1 MVDMNKRLASENG
14 LAKVIAEIIE
24 PVIEDTG
31 FRLVRVR
38 ILGEEE
44 GLTVQIMAENLSD
57 GTLGI
62 DDCTAISRAISP
74 VLEVEDPIA
83 NEYRLEVSS
92 PGMSRPL
99 VRPIDFER
107 NAGLEAK
114 VELSNMI
121 DGRKRFRGKLEGFD
135 ADENEIRIFVE
146 VEGFSDPQL
155 IGLDFNNIEEARL
168 VINDALL
175 NAGKKAQKTRAAE
188 LKAAANAQNENG
200 ETND

>member
-1 MVDMNKRLASENG
+1 MVDMNKRLANENG
-14 LAKVIAEIIE
+14 LAKTIAEIIE
-24 PVIEDTG
+24 PVIEDAG
-31 FRLVRVR
+31 YQLVRVR
-38 ILGEEE
+38 IIGDED

-57 GTLGI
+57 GTLGV
-62 DDCTAISRAISP
+62 DDCAKISRAISP

-99 VRPIDFER
+99 VRPIDFDR
-107 NAGLEAK
+107 NAGMEAK
-114 VELSNMI
+114 VELANMI

-135 ADENEIRIFVE
+135 VEENEIRIFVE
-146 VEGFSDPQL
+146 VEGFSEPQL

-168 VINDALL
+168 VITDALL
-175 NAGKKAQKTRAAE
+175 NAGKKAQKARA
-188 LKAAANAQNENG
+188 KNNVKDG

>member
-1 MVDMNKRLASENG
+1 MNDTNKRLAKEQG
-14 LAKVIAEIIE
+14 LAKIIAEIIE

-31 FRLVRVR
+31 FDLVRVR
-38 ILGEEE
+38 IMGEEE
-44 GLTVQIMAENLSD
+44 GLTVQIMAENLTD

-74 VLEVEDPIA
+74 ILEVEDPIA

-92 PGMSRPL
+92 PGMARPL
-99 VRPIDFER
+99 VRPRDFER

-114 VELSNMI
+114 IELSNMV
-121 DGRKRFRGKLEGFD
+121 DGRKRFRGVLEGFD
-135 ADENEIRIFVE
+135 SETKEVRVFVE
-146 VEGFSDPQL
+146 MHGFSEPQL

-175 NAGKKAQKTRAAE
+175 KAGKTAQKVKLAQQE
-188 LKAAANAQNENG
+188 LEAKQDGEQN
-200 ETND
+200 D

>member
-135 ADENEIRIFVE
+135 ADDNEIRIFVE

>member
-1 MVDMNKRLASENG
+1 MVDMNKRLAKENG

-24 PVIEDTG
+24 PVIEDAG
-31 FRLVRVR
+31 FQLVRVR
-38 ILGEEE
+38 IIGDED
-44 GLTVQIMAENLSD
+44 GLILQIMAENLTD

-62 DDCTAISRAISP
+62 DDCAVISRAISP

-99 VRPIDFER
+99 VRPADFDRYAEM
-107 NAGLEAK
+107 ETK
-114 VELSNMI
+114 VELSNMV
-121 DGRKRFRGKLEGFD
+121 DGRKRFRGKLEGYD
-135 ADENEIRIFVE
+135 AEADEIRIFVE
-146 VEGFSDPQL
+146 LDGFSEPQL

-175 NAGKKAQKTRAAE
+175 DAGKKAQKARAKEIATQQDGD
-188 LKAAANAQNENG
+188 K
-200 ETND
+200 ND

>member
-1 MVDMNKRLASENG
+1 MVDMNKRLANENG
-14 LAKVIAEIIE
+14 LAKTIAEIIE

-31 FRLVRVR
+31 YQLVRVR
-38 ILGEEE
+38 IIGDED
-44 GLTVQIMAENLSD
+44 GLIVQIMAENLTD
-57 GTLGI
+57 GTLGV
-62 DDCTAISRAISP
+62 DDCAKISRAISP

-99 VRPIDFER
+99 VRPIDFDR
-107 NAGLEAK
+107 NAGMEAK
-114 VELSNMI
+114 VELANMI

-135 ADENEIRIFVE
+135 VEENEIRIFVE
-146 VEGFSDPQL
+146 VEGFSEPQL

-168 VINDALL
+168 VITDALL
-175 NAGKKAQKTRAAE
+175 NAGKKAQKARA
-188 LKAAANAQNENG
+188 KNNTKDG

>member
-1 MVDMNKRLASENG
+1 MVDMNKRLANENG

-24 PVIEDTG
+24 PVIEDAG
-31 FRLVRVR
+31 YQLVRVR
-38 ILGEEE
+38 IIGDED
-44 GLTVQIMAENLSD
+44 GLTLQIMAENLID
-57 GTLGI
+57 GTLGV
-62 DDCTAISRAISP
+62 DECAKISRAISP

-107 NAGLEAK
+107 NAGMEAK
-114 VELSNMI
+114 IELANMI

-135 ADENEIRIFVE
+135 AEENEIRIFVE
-146 VEGFSDPQL
+146 VEGFSEPQL

-168 VINDALL
+168 VITDALL
-175 NAGKKAQKTRAAE
+175 NAGKKAQKARA
-188 LKAAANAQNENG
+188 KNNAKDG